1 MVLGIYGAGGCG
13 KEIKDIAEVLDVW
26 EEIVFIDD
34 TVEAGIYRN
43 IKRIPFEIFCQNYD
57 INNAEV
63 IVALGEPEY
72 KIGIYKKVREKG
84 FSFANV
90 IHPTVWI
97 SPSARLGKGIY
108 AKNGAVISC
117 DTVIGDNVGI
127 EFQAIIGHD
136 CIIDSGCQIS
146 PMAAIGGHCE
156 IGRGTHLGMNVLI
169 KEGTKIGG
177 NSVLGMGSVVQR
189 DIPENVIALGN
200 PASVMKYKN
209 DTKVFR

>member
-1 MVLGIYGAGGCG
+1 MLELV
-13 KEIKDIAEVLDVW
+13 
-26 EEIVFIDD
+26 
-34 TVEAGIYRN
+34 
-43 IKRIPFEIFCQNYD
+43 
-57 INNAEV
+57 
-63 IVALGEPEY
+63 
-72 KIGIYKKVREKG
+72 
-84 FSFANV
+84 
-90 IHPTVWI
+90 
-97 SPSARLGKGIY
+97 
-108 AKNGAVISC
+108 
-117 DTVIGDNVGI
+117 
-127 EFQAIIGHD
+127 QAIIGHD

-200 PASVMKYKN
+200 PARVMKYKN